1 VAVEE
6 DKVMVSLRLNV
17 GFWGF
22 SVLWLLG
29 AVVLVL
35 GEEESG

>member
-1 VAVEE
+1 MAVEE

-22 SVLWLLG
+22 SVLWPSG
-29 AVVLVL
+29 AVVLVP
-35 GEEESG
+35 GEGESG